1 MKIPY
6 VYEWARTRGFFG
18 RKQHGSHLQRVS
30 HLLLDGGVL
39 SVPDECAQEFIG
51 AYALGVVKTGRTKPC
66 VVETKTPVFRMFYD
80 LDAHYETE
88 PDMDRVYDVLRIVC
102 DTTGGCFD
110 APANAV
116 VCMTNEPK
124 ILENGKIKCGI
135 HVTFDDVYADSAT
148 ALAVREQVLEKLAE
162 VPSPF
167 SNEWSQVVDAAVFKG
182 SGMRLPWS
190 VKKGEDDR
198 WYVPV
203 AEYVHGAWTRIERPE
218 TSVSTARA
226 LLVRSSLRYFGDPTP
241 CVLNIPERDTLRRDI
256 CGSLTHASLREHADS
271 AKIVEAA
278 VSSKYRG
285 NVTAVLVGTH
295 AVIFR
300 HDSKFCANVNRE
312 HTSSNTYFLLTPR
325 GLQQCCYSRKD
336 ASPGTECQCRDYKS
350 DVIDVPSALIHKYF
364 PPPCP
369 PPMPSVGSKTN
380 LDALMS
386 STRKAPKPPKA
397 REPKKRKV
405 SPLNKLLGNV

>member
-6 VYEWARTRGFFG
+6 VYEWAKTRGFFG
-18 RKQHGSHLQRVS
+18 RKQRVS

-51 AYALGVVKTGRTKPC
+51 AYALGVVKPGRAKPC

-80 LDAHYETE
+80 LDAHCAAGTV
-88 PDMDRVYDVLRIVC
+88 PDAYDVLKIVC
-102 DTTGGCFD
+102 DTTAACFD
-110 APANAV
+110 SRADAV

-124 ILENGKIKCGI
+124 ALDNGMIKFGI
-135 HVTFDDVYADSAT
+135 HITFDHIFADSAT
-148 ALAVREQVLEKLAE
+148 ALAVRERVLEAL
-162 VPSPF
+162 VNTPSPF

-203 AEYVHGAWTRIERPE
+203 AEYVDGAWVRIDKPE
-218 TSVSTARA
+218 TSVSTARS
-226 LLVRSSLRYFGDPTP
+226 LLSRSSLRYFGDPTP
-241 CVLNIPERDTLRRDI
+241 CALAVSSESGSLARGGS

-271 AKIVEAA
+271 ARIVEDA
-278 VSSKYRG
+278 VSAKYRG

-300 HDSKFCANVNRE
+300 HDSRFCANVNRE

-336 ASPGTECQCRDYKS
+336 GSPGLDCQCRDYKS
-350 DVIDVPSALIHKYF
+350 ETIDVPSALIHRYF

-369 PPMPSVGSKTN
+369 PPMPSVGSKTD
-380 LDALMS
+380 LSALMS
-386 STRKAPKPPKA
+386 KTRPKT
-397 REPKKRKV
+397 REAKKRATTTRGKV